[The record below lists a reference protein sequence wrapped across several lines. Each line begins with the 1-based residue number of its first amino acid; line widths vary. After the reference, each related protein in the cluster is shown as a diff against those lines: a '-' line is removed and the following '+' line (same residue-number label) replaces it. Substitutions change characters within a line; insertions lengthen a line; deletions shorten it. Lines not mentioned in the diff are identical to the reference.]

1 MKEGEDARRAI
12 DDLRRRTT
20 ARRDLAAS
28 PGFADVS
35 PQVGELD
42 ETAFDDLLSDSPDDA
57 LSLLAKLTGAADAEL
72 RLLARRLA
80 GRVLLRLGHA
90 GRSETRGIGRLVGAP
105 LDAGRDLDVDAS
117 IETLAG
123 AAGRRMSASELRA
136 TRWARPSAALSLVI
150 DRSGSMSGDRLASAA
165 LAAAAVA
172 LRSEGDFSVVAFSSE
187 VLVLKAQETPRDVAD
202 VVDVVDDVLALRGH
216 GATDLELALREAR
229 TQVARSRSSRSV
241 VVLLSDCRSTAGTD
255 PLGVA
260 RSIDRLI
267 VVAPDDDADDA
278 RAFAAAAGAELVL
291 IAGPASIPS
300 ALSSALSA

>member
-42 ETAFDDLLSDSPDDA
+42 EAAFDDLLGASPDEA

-80 GRVLLRLGHA
+80 GRILLRLARA
-90 GRSETRGIGRLVGAP
+90 GRSETRGIGRLIGAP

-117 IETLAG
+117 IETLA
-123 AAGRRMSASELRA
+123 ASAGRRMSASELRA

-172 LRSEGDFSVVAFSSE
+172 LRSEEDFSVLAFSSD
-187 VLVLKAQETPRDVAD
+187 VLVVKAQETPREIAEL
-202 VVDVVDDVLALRGH
+202 VDDVLALRGH
-216 GATDLELALREAR
+216 GSTDVELALREAR

-241 VVLLSDCRSTAGTD
+241 VVLLSDCRFTAGGD
-255 PLGVA
+255 PVDVA
-260 RSIDRLI
+260 RSIERLI

-278 RAFAAAAGAELVL
+278 RTFAAAAGAELVL

>member
-1 MKEGEDARRAI
+1 MKEGEDARRAL

-42 ETAFDDLLSDSPDDA
+42 EAAFDDLLGDSPDDA

-80 GRVLLRLGHA
+80 GRVLLRLARA
-90 GRSETRGIGRLVGAP
+90 GRSQTRGVGRLVGAP
-105 LDAGRDLDVDAS
+105 LDAGRDLDVDGS
-117 IETLAG
+117 IETLAS
-123 AAGRRMSASELRA
+123 AAGGRVSASDLRA

-172 LRSEGDFSVVAFSSE
+172 LRAEDDFSVVAFSSDA
-187 VLVLKAQETPRDVAD
+187 LVLKAQETPREIAE
-202 VVDVVDDVLALRGH
+202 VVDDVLALRGH
-216 GATDLELALREAR
+216 GPTDLELALREAR
-229 TQVARSRSSRSV
+229 TQAARSRSSRSV
-241 VVLLSDCRSTAGTD
+241 VVLLSDCRSTAGRD
-255 PLGVA
+255 AVA
-260 RSIDRLI
+260 AARAIERLI
-267 VVAPDDDADDA
+267 VVAPEDDADDA
-278 RAFAAAAGAELVL
+278 RSFAASAGAELVL

-300 ALSSALSA
+300 ALSSALSE

>member
-42 ETAFDDLLSDSPDDA
+42 EAAFDDLLGDSPDDA

-80 GRVLLRLGHA
+80 GRVLLRLARA

-117 IETLAG
+117 IETLAS
-123 AAGRRMSASELRA
+123 AAPGRRMSASELRA

-172 LRSEGDFSVVAFSSE
+172 LRSEDDFSVLAFSSD
-187 VLVLKAQETPRDVAD
+187 VLVLKAQETPRQID
-202 VVDVVDDVLALRGH
+202 DVVDDVLALRGH
-216 GATDLELALREAR
+216 GATDVELALREALS
-229 TQVARSRSSRSV
+229 QVARSRSSRSV

-255 PLGVA
+255 PRGVA
-260 RSIDRLI
+260 RSMERLI

-291 IAGPASIPS
+291 IAGPASIPN
-300 ALSSALSA
+300 ALSAALSA

>member
-1 MKEGEDARRAI
+1 VKEGEDARRAI

-28 PGFADVS
+28 PGFSDVS

-42 ETAFDDLLSDSPDDA
+42 EAAFDDLLGENPDDA

-80 GRVLLRLGHA
+80 GRVLLRLARA

-105 LDAGRDLDVDAS
+105 LDAGRDLDVDGS
-117 IETLAG
+117 IETLAS
-123 AAGRRMSASELRA
+123 AGGGRVSASDLRA

-172 LRSEGDFSVVAFSSE
+172 LRAEDDFSVIAFSSG
-187 VLVLKAQETPRDVAD
+187 VLVLKAQEAPREIAE
-202 VVDVVDDVLALRGH
+202 VVDDVLALRGH
-216 GATDLELALREAR
+216 GPTDLELALREAR

-241 VVLLSDCRSTAGTD
+241 VVLLSDCRSTAGSD
-255 PLGVA
+255 AVGIA
-260 RSIDRLI
+260 RSIERLV

-278 RAFAAAAGAELVL
+278 RSFAAAAGAELVL
-291 IAGPASIPS
+291 IAGPASIPG
-300 ALSSALSA
+300 ALSPALSA